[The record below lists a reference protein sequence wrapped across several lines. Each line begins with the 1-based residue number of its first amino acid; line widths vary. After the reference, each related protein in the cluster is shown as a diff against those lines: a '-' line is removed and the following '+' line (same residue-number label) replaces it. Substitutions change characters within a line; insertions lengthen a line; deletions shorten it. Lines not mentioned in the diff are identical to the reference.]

1 MDICPRV
8 LYKATRM
15 KTFAEIISTARTKGP
30 KKLAVAGPPNAE
42 LAEAVARGQR
52 EQIAQ
57 AVVFDDA
64 LSAALAVRDGDCDVL
79 MKGSVDTKSFMQ
91 AVLAKESDLRT
102 GSLISHV
109 VVIEAWRRLVLLTD
123 GGICIDPTLA
133 EKAEI
138 IRNAIP
144 LANALGID
152 QPKVAALAAVEKV
165 NPAMPE
171 TLDADALAKMNIP
184 GCVVQ
189 GPLGLDNAI
198 SPRAARTK
206 GISGPVAGIADILL
220 MPNVVCGNICAKSIM
235 YFSDC
240 RTGGVVAGT
249 CRPVTF
255 ASRSDTAETKFHTL
269 ALGVM
274 MS

>member
-1 MDICPRV
+1 
-8 LYKATRM
+8 M
-15 KTFAEIISTARTKGP
+15 KTFAEIISKARNKGP
-30 KKLAVAGPPNAE
+30 RKLAIAGPPNAE
-42 LAEAVARGQR
+42 LAEAVDRAQA

-57 AVVFDDA
+57 AVIFDDA
-64 LSAALAVRDGDCDVL
+64 LSAAVAVRDGECDVL
-79 MKGSVDTKSFMQ
+79 MKGSVDTKSFMR
-91 AVLAKESDLRT
+91 AVLARESNLRT
-102 GSLISHV
+102 GRLISHV
-109 VVIEAWRRLVLLTD
+109 LVIEAWGRLVLLTD
-123 GGICIDPTLA
+123 AGICINPTL
-133 EKAEI
+133 EDKAQI

-171 TLDADALAKMNIP
+171 TLDADALSKMDIP

-198 SPRAARTK
+198 SPRAACTK
-206 GISGPVAGIADILL
+206 GIAGPVAGKADILL
-220 MPNVVCGNICAKSIM
+220 TPDMASGNLLAKSIM

-240 RTGGVVAGT
+240 LTGGVVAGT
-249 CRPVTF
+249 RRPVTF
-255 ASRSDTAETKFHTL
+255 ASRSDAAETKFHTL
-269 ALGVM
+269 VLGVM

>member
-1 MDICPRV
+1 
-8 LYKATRM
+8 M

-30 KKLAVAGPPNAE
+30 KKLAVAGPPNTE
-42 LAEAVARGQR
+42 LAEAVARAQR
-52 EQIAQ
+52 EQIAE
-57 AVVFDDA
+57 AVIFDDA
-64 LSAALAVRDGDCDVL
+64 LSAAIAVRQGQCDVL

-91 AVLAKESDLRT
+91 AVLAKESDLRS

-109 VVIEAWRRLVLLTD
+109 LVIEAWGRLVLLTD
-123 GGICIDPTLA
+123 GGICINPTLE
-133 EKAEI
+133 EKAET

-165 NPAMPE
+165 NTAMPE
-171 TLDADALAKMNIP
+171 TLDADALSKMNIP

-189 GPLGLDNAI
+189 GPLGLDNAV
-198 SPRAARTK
+198 SPKAARTK
-206 GISGPVAGIADILL
+206 GISGPVAGKADILL
-220 MPNVVCGNICAKSIM
+220 MPDVVCGNICAKSIM

-240 RTGGVVAGT
+240 LTGGVVTGT
-249 CRPVTF
+249 RRPVTF

-269 ALGVM
+269 VLGVM

>member
-1 MDICPRV
+1 
-8 LYKATRM
+8 M

-42 LAEAVARGQR
+42 LAEAVARSQQ

-57 AVVFDDA
+57 AVIFDDA
-64 LSAALAVRDGDCDVL
+64 LSAAVAVRNGDCDVL
-79 MKGSVDTKSFMQ
+79 MKGSMDTKSFMQ

-109 VVIEAWRRLVLLTD
+109 LVIEAWGRLVLLTD
-123 GGICIDPTLA
+123 GGICINPTLA

-152 QPKVAALAAVEKV
+152 EPKVAALAAVEKV

-235 YFSDC
+235 YFSNC
-240 RTGGVVAGT
+240 PTGGVVAGT

>member
-1 MDICPRV
+1 
-8 LYKATRM
+8 M
-15 KTFAEIISTARTKGP
+15 KTFAEIIATASTKGP
-30 KKLAVAGPPNAE
+30 RKVAIAGEPNAE
-42 LAEAVARGQR
+42 LAEAIARAQR

-64 LSAALAVRDGDCDVL
+64 LSAALAVRDGECDVL
-79 MKGSVDTKSFMQ
+79 MKGSVDTKSFMR
-91 AVLAKESDLRT
+91 AVLAKDSELRS

-109 VVIEAWRRLVLLTD
+109 LVIEAWGRLVLLTD
-123 GGICIDPTLA
+123 AGICINPTLE
-133 EKAEI
+133 EKVEI

-152 QPKVAALAAVEKV
+152 EPKVAAVAAVEKV
-165 NPAMPE
+165 NRAMPE
-171 TLDADALAKMNIP
+171 TLDADALSRMNIP
-184 GCVVQ
+184 GCIVQ

-206 GISGPVAGIADILL
+206 GISGPVAGMADILL
-220 MPNVVCGNICAKSIM
+220 IPNIVCGNICAKSIM
-235 YFSDC
+235 YFSSC
-240 RTGGVVAGT
+240 LTGGVVTGT
-249 CRPVTF
+249 SRPVTF